1 MRRMATLAV
10 ILILVWGTHEA
21 GAQAGTSPDSGGRR
35 ARSGS
40 AVELSVVSG
49 VSPTGHASDRWLAM
63 LRKRLPPDR
72 YDSVAPL
79 RRPFT
84 AEDAA
89 WEGLIR
95 SRVASWR
102 GMVDGLAEPFAPTEP
117 PTGVLIVL
125 GNRGAEDAF
134 THDSVT
140 IGFDL
145 AALQANYGAAGLPEN
160 RDRMDRFFRHE
171 FVHLLQKAWTSD
183 HPFPMATPLQSALA
197 EIWAEGMGNYQSL
210 SERWLSRDGRRSP
223 TAARALAELEPRLVA
238 RLAALACAAPGAA
251 DRLVAD
257 LSCGRFDRKWG
268 ALPAAL
274 WLEAEPGPPTETLR
288 GFVAAGPAAVWTL
301 ADRHLAP
308 SLRPVLHEARTA
320 DSLCTN
326 H

>member
-1 MRRMATLAV
+1 
-10 ILILVWGTHEA
+10 
-21 GAQAGTSPDSGGRR
+21 
-35 ARSGS
+35 
-40 AVELSVVSG
+40 
-49 VSPTGHASDRWLAM
+49 
-63 LRKRLPPDR
+63 
-72 YDSVAPL
+72 
-79 RRPFT
+79 
-84 AEDAA
+84 
-89 WEGLIR
+89 
-95 SRVASWR
+95 
-102 GMVDGLAEPFAPTEP
+102 MVDGLAEPFAPTEP

-171 FVHLLQKAWTSD
+171 FVHLLQKAWASD
-183 HPFPMATPLQSALA
+183 HPLPMATPLQSALA
-197 EIWAEGMGNYQSL
+197 EIWADGMGNYQSL
-210 SERWLSRDGRRSP
+210 SERWLSRDS
-223 TAARALAELEPRLVA
+223 
-238 RLAALACAAPGAA
+238 A

-257 LSCGRFDRKWG
+257 LSWGRFDRKWG

-288 GFVAAGPAAVWTL
+288 GFVAAGPAGVWTL

-308 SLRPVLHEARTA
+308 SLRPVLREARMA
-320 DSLCTN
+320 DSLCAS